1 MPIQQRA
8 PREARPEDVPEILAM
23 VRELAEYERALHE
36 VEATEAQLTAALF
49 GASRH
54 VFSHVIDAD
63 EEGEAGSPRAL
74 AGFSI
79 WFLNFSTWR
88 GVHGIYLEDL
98 FVRPAYRG
106 RGYGK
111 ALMRCIAAECVS
123 KGYARFEWAVL
134 DWNTPALE
142 FYRALGARS
151 LDEWTVHRLTNDAL
165 HALGAAPDACRDTAG
180 EAPRAAGS

>member
-1 MPIQQRA
+1 MQQRE

-36 VEATEAQLTAALF
+36 VESTETQLTAALF

-54 VFSHVIDAD
+54 VFSHVVEAD
-63 EEGEAGSPRAL
+63 DGGL
-74 AGFSI
+74 AAFSI

-88 GVHGIYLEDL
+88 GVPGIYLEDL

-111 ALMRCIAAECVS
+111 ALMRSIARECVA
-123 KGYARFEWAVL
+123 KGYGRFEWAVL

-142 FYRALGARS
+142 FYRALGARA
-151 LDEWTVHRLTNDAL
+151 LDAWTVHRLTSDAL
-165 HALGAAPDACRDTAG
+165 HAL
-180 EAPRAAGS
+180 AGSDSAGSS

>member
-1 MPIQQRA
+1 
-8 PREARPEDVPEILAM
+8 M

-36 VEATEAQLTAALF
+36 VEATEEQLTSALF
-49 GASRH
+49 GPSRH
-54 VFSHVIDAD
+54 VFSHVVEAD
-63 EEGEAGSPRAL
+63 DDGL
-74 AGFSI
+74 AAFSI

-111 ALMRCIAAECVS
+111 ALMRSIARECVA
-123 KGYARFEWAVL
+123 KGYGRFEWAVL

-151 LDEWTVHRLTNDAL
+151 LDEWTVHRLTSDAL
-165 HALGAAPDACRDTAG
+165 SALGASPDVYPDMAG
-180 EAPRAAGS
+180 EAPPGSTS